1 MKKFLI
7 VVFVIFFS
15 VVTIAGFLAVYNPNP
30 TAPPIYYPAEEPIT
44 SITVSQKVDEI
55 PIKINETDFEELLQ
69 IICSAEPT
77 RKPSVNDRPYAE
89 SYYILDIETAAM
101 TYRYFVY
108 TENSKIYLELPYQ
121 GIYRA
126 DQQLWNFIT
135 AYFK

>member
-1 MKKFLI
+1 MKKFLTA
-7 VVFVIFFS
+7 VSVIFFS
-15 VVTIAGFLAVYNPNP
+15 FLVIAGCLALYNPNP
-30 TAPPIYYPAEEPIT
+30 KAKPLNFPTEESVT
-44 SITVSQKVDEI
+44 SITVSQIDEI
-55 PIKINETDFEELLQ
+55 PTRINETDFEELLQ

-89 SYYILDIETAAM
+89 SYYILDVETSAM
-101 TYRYFVY
+101 AYRYFIY
-108 TENSKIYLELPYQ
+108 TENSKIYLESPYQ